1 MNTDKIMCADYV
13 NNMEGKDC
21 EKVADQWCLE
31 HGFKLCMSCFEER
44 RQDSYEE
51 QMWTDRGGRD

>member
-1 MNTDKIMCADYV
+1 MSTDKIMCADYV

-31 HGFKLCMSCFEER
+31 HGFKLCISCFEIR
-44 RQDSYEE
+44 RQDLSLIHI
-51 QMWTDRGGRD
+51 